1 MIIISLSCSIQV
13 VPSHGKSPRQRSDA
27 GQGDMASAEHEN
39 ATKAASWDN
48 SSKQVLGSLAHILDS
63 STGLKA
69 CHHICLELCMNR

>member
-69 CHHICLELCMNR
+69 CHHIRLELCMNR